1 MANTIN
7 KDFLL
12 FERKYFASLRVNC
25 SSLENV
31 YTFWYNSVSISREDV
46 TLKLLGKGMLDGSP

>member
-1 MANTIN
+1 MVN

-12 FERKYFASLRVNC
+12 FERKYFISLKVNC

-31 YTFWYNSVSISREDV
+31 YTFGYNSVSISRKDLA
-46 TLKLLGKGMLDGSP
+46 LKLLDKGKLDESP